1 MWKDTSFPFF
11 VVPTGRPT
19 VTHLL
24 IHVEYA
30 IRYIHVIL
38 NLDPIKASSMVES
51 QTRRM
56 WEGQLLNG
64 LLLKADVEVYATEG

>member
-30 IRYIHVIL
+30 IRYIHHVIL

-56 WEGQLLNG
+56 
-64 LLLKADVEVYATEG
+64 